1 MTAAL
6 GRNLILLALLVSTT
20 GAVVGAA
27 TALRRSALGWVWTRR
42 LAYLFSAAMVLANLL
57 MIRALLARD
66 FSVSY
71 VAQVGSRAVP

>member
-27 TALRRSALGWVWTRR
+27 TALRRSALGWVMD
-42 LAYLFSAAMVLANLL
+42 LG
-57 MIRALLARD
+57 
-66 FSVSY
+66 SVK
-71 VAQVGSRAVP
+71 QVPRQP